1 MMEVKYYKNE
11 ISDPKRMIN
20 PVDVI
25 TENCSRLDY
34 VLRYL
39 SQLKPKRVNDYTI
52 ELERTLRKDIK
63 EFQIDYSTINL
74 DELLKEREYLNRY
87 PELRELMIQ
96 FVFKQLNLPENYQ
109 PNSEE
114 VEVSLMDW
122 LRSSNVFRYYRVKAI
137 VDIMD
142 REEGIQLWK
151 DMVYRAT
158 QDALKTSDE
167 ECHPPIK
174 EIAEGWMKEGETGDG
189 NFELTV
195 VSYDDHKVALRFDR
209 CPVYESVKHLEDR
222 EVAYLSYC
230 WTGQPEQELNKKARR
245 KKTPQTLYQS
255 DYCVEFYWNNDIH
268 PDAKPPSNDFWET
281 ISKKY
286 SNSSSELSL

>member
-1 MMEVKYYKNE
+1 MEVKYYKNNVV
-11 ISDPKRMIN
+11 DPKRIIN

-25 TENCSRLDY
+25 SENCSRLDF

-52 ELERTLRKDIK
+52 ALEKRLQDDIK
-63 EFQIDYSTINL
+63 GFRIDYSALNF
-74 DELLKEREYLNRY
+74 DEILKDREYLNRY
-87 PELRELMIQ
+87 PDLRELMIQ
-96 FVFKQLNLPENYQ
+96 YVFNELKLQEEYQ
-109 PNSEE
+109 PSSEE

-122 LRSSNVFRYYRVKAI
+122 LRSSNVFRYHRVKAI

-158 QDALKTSDE
+158 QDSLKSSDE
-167 ECHPPIK
+167 ERHPPIK
-174 EIAEGWMKEGETGDG
+174 EITEGWMKEGETGES

-209 CPVYESVKHLEDR
+209 CPVFDSVKHLEDR

-230 WTGQPEQELNKKARR
+230 WTGYPEQELNKKARR
-245 KKTPQTLYQS
+245 KNTPQTLYQS
-255 DYCVEFYWNNDIH
+255 NYCVEFYWNNDVH
-268 PDAKPPSNDFWET
+268 PDAQPPSSEFWEKNA
-281 ISKKY
+281 SKEK
-286 SNSSSELSL
+286 SN

>member
-1 MMEVKYYKNE
+1 MIVKYYKNNVV
-11 ISDPKRMIN
+11 DPKRMIN

-25 TENCSRLDY
+25 SENCSRLEF

-52 ELERTLRKDIK
+52 ALEKRLQDDIK
-63 EFQIDYSTINL
+63 GFRIDYSALNF
-74 DELLKEREYLNRY
+74 DEILKDREYLNRY
-87 PELRELMIQ
+87 PDLRELMIQ
-96 FVFKQLNLPENYQ
+96 YVFNELKLQEEYQ
-109 PNSEE
+109 PSSEE

-122 LRSSNVFRYYRVKAI
+122 LRSSNVFRYHRVKAI

-158 QDALKTSDE
+158 QDSLKSSDE

-174 EIAEGWMKEGETGDG
+174 EITEGWMKEGETGES

-209 CPVYESVKHLEDR
+209 CPVFDSVKHLEDR

-230 WTGQPEQELNKKARR
+230 WTGYPEQELNKKARR
-245 KKTPQTLYQS
+245 KNTPQTLYQS
-255 DYCVEFYWNNDIH
+255 NYCVEFYWNNDVH
-268 PDAKPPSNDFWET
+268 PDAQPPSSEFWEKNA
-281 ISKKY
+281 SKEN
-286 SNSSSELSL
+286 SN